1 MPRKSPTESFQKAL
15 ASLRKNL
22 QPVYYLYGEEMYLQD
37 RFLSEVYS
45 LFEKRYND
53 QWAKYMY
60 HINEAESEQILGEL
74 VSQSL
79 FDEPK
84 VMVIKEITELSASGK
99 AALVDYVRNP
109 DQNIVLVL
117 MKDAPRMND
126 AFSKSIKEYAVTVE
140 ARIPWLHEMD
150 SWLQYLLEV
159 KNMNASQE
167 VRAELIDL
175 AGESIKQLENE
186 LDKIAIY
193 IPEDTRT
200 ITIDLLRKFIGET
213 RTHSVFEFVDVLS
226 TKSLSKILDYLFS
239 LLEEG
244 VTVSY
249 IVKITAD
256 FYIDVWTIQDM
267 LSDNREES
275 EINRAVFGGRNLLWK
290 YKKFVQNFS
299 RKELTEAFPLLEQAD
314 LTSKSAT
321 AISEK
326 NYLTAFYYEL
336 LN

>member
-37 RFLSEVYS
+37 TFLSEIYS
-45 LFEKRYND
+45 VFEKQYND

-60 HINEAESEQILGEL
+60 HVNDIESDQILGEL

-79 FDEPK
+79 FSEPK
-84 VMVIKEITELSASGK
+84 VIVIKEVAELNASGK
-99 AALVDYVRNP
+99 SALVDYVRNP
-109 DQNIVLVL
+109 DQDIVLIL
-117 MKDAPRMND
+117 IKESPKLTDT
-126 AFSKSIKEYAVTVE
+126 FSKSIKEYAVTVE
-140 ARIPWLHEMD
+140 VRTPWLHEMD
-150 SWLQYLLEV
+150 SWLQYLLDV
-159 KNMNASQE
+159 KNMKASQE
-167 VRAELIDL
+167 VKAELIDL
-175 AGESIKQLENE
+175 AGESVKQLENE

-193 IPEDTRT
+193 ISEDTRT

-267 LSDNREES
+267 LSDNRAES
-275 EINRAVFGGRNLLWK
+275 EINKAVFSGRNLLWK
-290 YKKFVQNFS
+290 YKKFVKKFS
-299 RKELTEAFPLLEQAD
+299 RKELVEAFPLLEQAD

-326 NYLTAFYYEL
+326 NYLTAFFYEL